1 MGNPKVQVEI
11 TGDTKGLFEALG
23 KSSGALKGFANQ
35 VEAHTA
41 GLGKIVNNLK
51 APLIA
56 LAGVVGGGAFLKGT
70 VEETKNW
77 TVEAMKLSKTLGIS
91 TEEASVLNLAIGDIY
106 GSMDEFLPVVT
117 KLTKTLN
124 ADESAF
130 TRLGVATRDSQG
142 NLRPTVAIMQDVNS
156 KLAGMKSGTDR
167 NIESQ
172 RIYGRGWLE
181 IQKYLNLTTAVME
194 EARAKAEKLNL
205 IVGADSVQAT
215 KDYRAS
221 VNELDDT
228 MQGLKIRIG
237 SELMPVLTA
246 FNNDL
251 AENGPTAVGAMSG
264 AIRTLYEVLYALQ
277 SQTEISLARIDWFF
291 DETVLKAKYSWQQL
305 KALAT
310 GHFKEAEFLEIQ
322 YNLKSTLRAQEL
334 IDDEAAILD
343 KYAGKAQVLMGLAP
357 KKAGANEGD
366 AAGEKA
372 HKDAKPK
379 ANVYAEELARI
390 EKDRGTVGANLN
402 ATAKEEAEWR
412 KLQADH
418 EERLAKWVKAVQ
430 AGSLK
435 PGEAR
440 ELASQS
446 AALLEAQEKALRA
459 KASQEEDDQN
469 QGLFEIRK
477 ERKQAHQIALLD
489 MDKADI
495 QRRKDLGQISASQAI
510 LQMEDLEEKRY
521 QIERQGLL
529 DRLAVQTLEIK
540 ERAKVIS
547 QLKALEDKRQAGR
560 EEGGSQFST
569 ARHTETEQTTV
580 KGGVQAQIKENRRA
594 LQQWGNLARDVMG
607 GVENAFA
614 TGVKGIL
621 SGQMSLG
628 QGLKAIWSGI
638 ADTILNTLAQIAAK
652 YVVTALANA
661 IFGTET
667 AAVSNTVASAHE
679 VAAAAGFFEAY
690 AAIPYVGLAL
700 AEGNIAVMEATMGA
714 MRAKQVV
721 GAAEGGWFDRP
732 TFAMIGEGKRPEL
745 VVPDTSFKDFARNL
759 TSNILAQERQTQ
771 AYRLQA
777 ASYARHPR
785 ADVPVGQQIHNY
797 AGATIVATNSRQ
809 WEDMVA
815 KGQHGYDRRKN

>member
-70 VEETKNW
+70 IEETKSW

-91 TEEASVLNLAIGDIY
+91 TEEASVLNLAVGDIY

-124 ADESAF
+124 ADEEAF
-130 TRLGVATRDSQG
+130 HRLGVETRDSQG
-142 NLRPTVAIMQDVNS
+142 HLRPTVAIMQDVNS

-181 IQKYLNLTTAVME
+181 IQKYLGLTTAVME

-221 VNELDDT
+221 VNDLDDT

-237 SELMPVLTA
+237 SELMPVMTA

-277 SQTEISLARIDWFF
+277 SQTEIALARIDWFF
-291 DETVLKAKYSWQQL
+291 DEMVLKAQYSWQQL

-343 KYAGKAQVLMGLAP
+343 KYAAKAQVLMGLAS
-357 KKAGANEGD
+357 KKTGTNDEGK
-366 AAGEKA
+366 GSGS
-372 HKDAKPK
+372 KDGKPK
-379 ANVYAEELARI
+379 ANVFAEELARL
-390 EKDRGTVGANLN
+390 EKDRAAVGANLN

-418 EERLAKWVKAVQ
+418 EERLAKWTKEVK

-446 AALLEAQEKALRA
+446 AALLEAQQKALRA
-459 KASQEEDDQN
+459 KAAQEEDEQN
-469 QGLFEIRK
+469 QELFEIRK

-510 LQMEDLEEKRY
+510 LQMEDLEEQRY
-521 QIERQGLL
+521 QIEVQGLK
-529 DRLAVQTLEIK
+529 DRLAVQSLEPK
-540 ERAKVIS
+540 ERAKIIS
-547 QLKALEDKRQAGR
+547 HLKALEDKRQTGR
-560 EEGGSQFST
+560 EEGGSQYSAAT
-569 ARHTETEQTTV
+569 HTETEQTTV
-580 KGGVQAQIKENRRA
+580 KGGLTSQIKENRRA

-732 TFAMIGEGKRPEL
+732 TSVVLGEGRRPEL

-759 TSNILAQERQTQ
+759 SANILAQERQAQ
-771 AYRLQA
+771 GYRAQA

-785 ADVPVGQQIHNY
+785 ADAPVGQQIHNY
-797 AGATIVATNSRQ
+797 AGATIVAMNSRQ